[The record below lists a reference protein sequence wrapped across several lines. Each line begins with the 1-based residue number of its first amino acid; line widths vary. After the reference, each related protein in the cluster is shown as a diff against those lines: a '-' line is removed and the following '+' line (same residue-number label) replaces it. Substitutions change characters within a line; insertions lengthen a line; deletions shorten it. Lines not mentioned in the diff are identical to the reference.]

1 MAVKDVLKYYAQ
13 VCSDYREMEDN
24 IKDFEEAVS
33 KEIFPPER
41 LEEYKKSIEPFKVN
55 YERLTYIIYLL
66 NQPVRKDKI
75 AGYERRNKKLLK
87 SLDPNNSLEAQTREN
102 REVVEKTKV
111 KR

>member
-13 VCSDYREMEDN
+13 VCSDYREMEEN

-33 KEIFPPER
+33 REIYPPER
-41 LEEYKKSIEPFKVN
+41 IEEYKKSIEPFKIN

-66 NQPVRKDKI
+66 NQPVRKEKV
-75 AGYERRNKKLLK
+75 AGYERRNQKLLK
-87 SLDPNNSLEAQTREN
+87 SLDPNNSLEAQTKEN

-111 KR
+111 KS

>member
-13 VCSDYREMEDN
+13 VCSDYREMEEN

-33 KEIFPPER
+33 REIYPPER
-41 LEEYKKSIEPFKVN
+41 IEEYKKSIEPFKIN

-66 NQPVRKDKI
+66 NQPVRKEKV
-75 AGYERRNKKLLK
+75 AGYERRNQKLLK

-111 KR
+111 KS

>member
-1 MAVKDVLKYYAQ
+1 MSVKDVIRYYNQ
-13 VCSDYREMEDN
+13 VCVDYKEMEDN

-41 LEEYKKSIEPFKVN
+41 LEEYKKSIEPFKTN

-66 NQPVRKDKI
+66 NQPVRKDKV
-75 AGYERRNKKLLK
+75 AGYERRNQKLLK
-87 SLDPNNSLEAQTREN
+87 SLNPNNSLEAQTKEN